1 MQREWMSSALI
12 GAFCVI
18 VSYLSPDFMVS
29 KFFVVV
35 AVFFLAKAIRSIVL
49 LLKHRQ
55 YEL

>member
-1 MQREWMSSALI
+1 MDVSALI